1 MRCERK
7 HFNFRYR
14 SAAHFVQ
21 IFRDYYGPTHKAFGR
36 SPPAGQQALEADL
49 LALLGKHNTAGPR
62 LAGGPERV
70 PRSRRHQGLIAPPLQ
85 PKENLHETQDRAQVR
100 QPRSRRLA
108 RFVSTSNRA
117 SPGCS
122 RASRSR
128 SSRWREGRGQG
139 QRRRTP
145 AIWIASFQADKIVV
159 TLKIGNDVQV
169 VGEFELGN
177 VVDAK
182 RRKQIADS
190 LKDEGILDGSE
201 VAQFM
206 RRHPDKSR
214 LAELRQA
221 VADKLKAIETLKNEL
236 MTLKAELAGSGG

>member
-1 MRCERK
+1 MK
-7 HFNFRYR
+7 PKIVFKYDN
-14 SAAHFVQ
+14 
-21 IFRDYYGPTHKAFGR
+21 P
-36 SPPAGQQALEADL
+36 EA
-49 LALLGKHNTAGPR
+49 
-62 LAGGPERV
+62 V
-70 PRSRRHQGLIAPPLQ
+70 
-85 PKENLHETQDRAQVR
+85 
-100 QPRSRRLA
+100 
-108 RFVSTSNRA
+108 
-117 SPGCS
+117 
-122 RASRSR
+122 ASRVGVNVEPRIARMFAGIKLPLKPMADKAAAKVSPKN
-128 SSRWREGRGQG
+128 
-139 QRRRTP
+139 P
-145 AIWIASFQADKIVV
+145 AIWIASFQADKIVI
-159 TLKIGNDVQV
+159 TLKVGNDVQV

-221 VADKLKAIETLKNEL
+221 VADKLKAIETLKSEL

>member
-1 MRCERK
+1 MKSKILLKYE
-7 HFNFRYR
+7 N
-14 SAAHFVQ
+14 
-21 IFRDYYGPTHKAFGR
+21 P
-36 SPPAGQQALEADL
+36 EA
-49 LALLGKHNTAGPR
+49 
-62 LAGGPERV
+62 V
-70 PRSRRHQGLIAPPLQ
+70 
-85 PKENLHETQDRAQVR
+85 
-100 QPRSRRLA
+100 
-108 RFVSTSNRA
+108 
-117 SPGCS
+117 
-122 RASRSR
+122 ASRVGVNVEPRIARMFAGIKLPLKPMAEKTAAKVSPKN
-128 SSRWREGRGQG
+128 
-139 QRRRTP
+139 P
-145 AIWIASFQADKIVV
+145 AYWIASFQADKIVI
-159 TLKIGNDVQV
+159 TLKVGNDVQV

>member
-1 MRCERK
+1 MKPKLLLKYE
-7 HFNFRYR
+7 NPAEVDSR
-14 SAAHFVQ
+14 SYVVV
-21 IFRDYYGPTHKAFGR
+21 
-36 SPPAGQQALEADL
+36 E
-49 LALLGKHNTAGPR
+49 PR
-62 LAGGPERV
+62 LAKLFAGIK
-70 PRSRRHQGLIAPPLQ
+70 LPLKPMAEKTAAKVS
-85 PKENLHETQDRAQVR
+85 PKN
-100 QPRSRRLA
+100 P
-108 RFVSTSNRA
+108 A
-117 SPGCS
+117 S
-122 RASRSR
+122 
-128 SSRWREGRGQG
+128 
-139 QRRRTP
+139 
-145 AIWIASFQADKIVV
+145 WIASFQADKIVITQKV
-159 TLKIGNDVQV
+159 GNDVQV

>member
-1 MRCERK
+1 MK
-7 HFNFRYR
+7 PKILFKYDN
-14 SAAHFVQ
+14 
-21 IFRDYYGPTHKAFGR
+21 P
-36 SPPAGQQALEADL
+36 EA
-49 LALLGKHNTAGPR
+49 
-62 LAGGPERV
+62 V
-70 PRSRRHQGLIAPPLQ
+70 
-85 PKENLHETQDRAQVR
+85 
-100 QPRSRRLA
+100 
-108 RFVSTSNRA
+108 
-117 SPGCS
+117 
-122 RASRSR
+122 ASRGGVVVEPRIARMFAGIKIPLKPMAEKAAAKVSPKN
-128 SSRWREGRGQG
+128 
-139 QRRRTP
+139 P
-145 AIWIASFQADKIVV
+145 ASWIASFQADKIVI
-159 TLKIGNDVQV
+159 TLKVGNDVQV

-221 VADKLKAIETLKNEL
+221 VADKLKTIETLKSEL

>member
-1 MRCERK
+1 MKPKILLKYENPEAVVSRGPVFVEPRIARLFAGIK
-7 HFNFRYR
+7 ITLKPMAEKAAAKV
-14 SAAHFVQ
+14 SA
-21 IFRDYYGPTHKAFGR
+21 KN
-36 SPPAGQQALEADL
+36 PAY
-49 LALLGKHNTAGPR
+49 
-62 LAGGPERV
+62 
-70 PRSRRHQGLIAPPLQ
+70 
-85 PKENLHETQDRAQVR
+85 
-100 QPRSRRLA
+100 
-108 RFVSTSNRA
+108 
-117 SPGCS
+117 
-122 RASRSR
+122 
-128 SSRWREGRGQG
+128 
-139 QRRRTP
+139 
-145 AIWIASFQADKIVV
+145 WIASFQADKIVI
-159 TLKIGNDVQV
+159 TLKVGNDVQV

>member
-1 MRCERK
+1 MKPKILLKYENPEAVVSRGPVFVEPRIARLFAGIK
-7 HFNFRYR
+7 MPLKPMAEK
-14 SAAHFVQ
+14 AATKV
-21 IFRDYYGPTHKAFGR
+21 GPKN
-36 SPPAGQQALEADL
+36 PAY
-49 LALLGKHNTAGPR
+49 
-62 LAGGPERV
+62 
-70 PRSRRHQGLIAPPLQ
+70 
-85 PKENLHETQDRAQVR
+85 
-100 QPRSRRLA
+100 
-108 RFVSTSNRA
+108 
-117 SPGCS
+117 
-122 RASRSR
+122 
-128 SSRWREGRGQG
+128 
-139 QRRRTP
+139 
-145 AIWIASFQADKIVV
+145 WIASFQADKIVI
-159 TLKIGNDVQV
+159 TLKVGNDVQV